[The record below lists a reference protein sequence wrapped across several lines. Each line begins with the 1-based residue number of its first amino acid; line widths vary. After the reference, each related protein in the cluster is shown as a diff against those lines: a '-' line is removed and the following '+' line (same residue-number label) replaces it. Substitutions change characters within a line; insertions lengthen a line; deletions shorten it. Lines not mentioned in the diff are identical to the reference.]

1 MLENG
6 KELDRSPDL
15 FWTINSLV
23 LAHHCHLSSGDG
35 NVCLIFHQKMK
46 LHFFCMKSHHSLLL
60 KLLSVLFLK
69 LTTKALSQLQQ
80 MIFSL

>member
-35 NVCLIFHQKMK
+35 NVCLIFHQKME
-46 LHFFCMKSHHSLLL
+46 LHFFLYEKSSFFV
-60 KLLSVLFLK
+60 SEITQCFV
-69 LTTKALSQLQQ
+69 SQTHY
-80 MIFSL
+80 